1 MIYSSQYPLSYTMY
15 GGIIII
21 CLGCECMLPYA
32 TCAHMYMYAAV
43 VLRTYPVVD
52 QSEDGISNDVSP
64 TNRRPSRR
72 LHIDSSPRYADR
84 NNWYYRMHV
93 HIHSCIVCASVYF
106 VSSCYP

>member
-1 MIYSSQYPLSYTMY
+1 MY